1 MLVLLTEGG
10 HSFFGKSWYFA
21 GVTHIIAVA
30 PVLAENVYEQSV
42 IAAELA
48 PLVTADRGKQAVM
61 KRLHS
66 SSKIATRHTVLPL
79 ESYRDLTSFSEA
91 NDLFITSGTNLA
103 EKAIRRALEK
113 SNLVATD
120 IDFFFFTSVTG
131 IAAPSLDAILAS
143 RLGMRP
149 NVKRVPS
156 FGLGCVAG
164 ASALARVHDYLS
176 GHPTEI
182 ALIVSLEL
190 CSLTIQRDDSSMANL
205 VASGLFGDGATAV
218 ILAGAESRL
227 ETGPGH
233 PEIIATGSRLYPETT
248 DVIGWNVG
256 SSGFRIVL
264 SAGVPAVIEQNFAN
278 DVASLLEP
286 HGLSS
291 DDIAVWVAH
300 AGGPRILEAFETS
313 LDLTAGQ
320 LHRSWSSLNRVG
332 NLSSSS
338 VLHVLGDTLE
348 AEDGDPGAYGLLF
361 ALGPGVSSEIILM
374 KWPGPVAGPVAE
386 AVAEPVAETE
396 VAA

>member
-1 MLVLLTEGG
+1 MTN
-10 HSFFGKSWYFA
+10 
-21 GVTHIIAVA
+21 IIAVA

-42 IAAELA
+42 IADELA
-48 PLVTADRGKQAVM
+48 PLVTSDRGKQAVM

-66 SSKIATRHTVLPL
+66 SSKIATRHTILPL
-79 ESYRDLTSFSEA
+79 ESYRSLTSFSEA
-91 NDLFITSGTNLA
+91 NDLFITSGTDLA
-103 EKAIRRALEK
+103 EKAIRLALQK
-113 SNLVATD
+113 SNLVAAD

-131 IAAPSLDAILAS
+131 ISAPSLDAILAA
-143 RLGMRP
+143 RLGMRS

-176 GHPTEI
+176 GHPKEI
-182 ALIVSLEL
+182 ALVVSLEL
-190 CSLTIQRDDSSMANL
+190 CSLTIQRNDSSMANL

-218 ILAGAESRL
+218 ILAGEESGL
-227 ETGPGH
+227 ETGPGC

-264 SAGVPAVIEQNFAN
+264 SAGVPAVIEQNLAN
-278 DVASLLEP
+278 DVANLLAP

-291 DDIAVWVAH
+291 LDVSVWVAH
-300 AGGPRILEAFETS
+300 AGGPRVLEAFETS

-320 LHRSWSSLNRVG
+320 LHRSWSSMNRVG

-348 AEDGDPGAYGLLF
+348 AQDAAPGAYGLLF

-374 KWPGPVAGPVAE
+374 KWPE
-386 AVAEPVAETE
+386 AVAEDVAEADAETE
-396 VAA
+396 EAA